1 MTSTVR
7 DRLHTIFRE
16 SDFSARTDPDRG
28 KEAWVVWFDRVH
40 YGAALAACLLLVL
53 VLVVGP
59 RDPVRLALVSGLLI
73 GLGYWTYRCLFQ
85 DRRITQGN
93 QFESGQFLAVALPT
107 YIALGVIE
115 PNFQALLFLAY
126 WQMFS
131 LLILPAAIGVVT
143 LFTMVNLW
151 VHQGFPLRIPIDS
164 SEGWA
169 LFLGTVVLSSIMA
182 TFISSIIR
190 QSSQRQELVEEL
202 EATRRDLVA
211 SERSAGVI
219 GERQRIAGE
228 VHDTIAQDFTSIVMQ
243 LEAAEA
249 RLGGDSQIAGNI
261 ALAKQLARN
270 GLAESRRIVYALRP
284 EILNGTTLQDALAQQ
299 AARWSRETQ
308 IPHEFQVS
316 GDVADLPRDV
326 EVVVFRG
333 LQEALANVHKHAKA
347 RNVRITLSWLDD
359 EVILDIRDSGTGY
372 DPVDV
377 HGGVGLTTLQERV
390 ATVGGRVVIET
401 ATDEGTTVSIAVNH
415 VGAAGGGDCD
425 EPRN

>member
-1 MTSTVR
+1 M
-7 DRLHTIFRE
+7 IE
-16 SDFSARTDPDRG
+16 S
-28 KEAWVVWFDRVH
+28 
-40 YGAALAACLLLVL
+40 
-53 VLVVGP
+53 
-59 RDPVRLALVSGLLI
+59 
-73 GLGYWTYRCLFQ
+73 
-85 DRRITQGN
+85 
-93 QFESGQFLAVALPT
+93 
-107 YIALGVIE
+107 
-115 PNFQALLFLAY
+115 NFQTLLFLAY

-131 LLILPAAIGVVT
+131 LLILPAAIVVVT
-143 LFTMVNLW
+143 LFTMANLW
-151 VHQGFPLRIPIDS
+151 AHQGFPLRIPIDS
-164 SEGWA
+164 PEGWA

-190 QSSQRQELVEEL
+190 QSAQRQELVEEL
-202 EATRRDLVA
+202 EATRRDLAA

-249 RLGGDSQIAGNI
+249 RLGGDTQVAANI
-261 ALAKQLARN
+261 ALAKQLARD

-299 AARWSRETQ
+299 AARWSRESQ

-316 GDVADLPRDV
+316 GDVFDVPREV

-333 LQEALANVHKHAKA
+333 LQEALANVYKHATA

-359 EVILDIRDSGTGY
+359 EVILDVRDNGTGY
-372 DPVDV
+372 DLAKV
-377 HGGVGLTTLQERV
+377 HGGVGLATMQERV

-401 ATDEGTTVSIAVNH
+401 AIGEGTTVSLAVEH
-415 VGAAGGGDCD
+415 ACASGGGDCD
-425 EPRN
+425 QPGN